1 LSSLLEIRKLSFS
14 YGDLRVL
21 WDVDLD
27 VREGEIVTVV
37 GANGAGKSTTLKNV
51 SRLLYPGAGAITFQG
66 QDLARLESHEVVELG
81 LVQVPEGRRIFPEMT
96 VLENLRMG
104 SYLPSTRKD
113 RARNVE
119 RAFSLFPRLRER
131 QRQLGGTM
139 SGGEQQMLAIARGL
153 MSSPKL
159 LLLDEPS
166 LGLSPLFV
174 KNIFDIIAEIN
185 RQGTSIL
192 LVEQNV
198 FQSLRIAHRAF
209 VLETGRVVLSGPGP
223 ELLGNEHVKKAY
235 LGI

>member
-1 LSSLLEIRKLSFS
+1 MLEIRRLSFA

-21 WDVDLD
+21 WDVDLE
-27 VREGEIVTVV
+27 VRQGEIVTVV
-37 GANGAGKSTTLKNV
+37 GGNGAGKSTTLRNI
-51 SRLLYPGAGAITFQG
+51 SRLLRPMAGTVRFQE
-66 QDLARLESHEVVELG
+66 QDLTRLESHQVVGLG
-81 LVQVPEGRRIFPEMT
+81 VVQVPEGRHIFPEMS

-104 SYLPSTRKD
+104 SYPRSTRAD
-113 RARNVE
+113 RGRNVE
-119 RAFSLFPRLRER
+119 RAFSLFPRLKER
-131 QRQLGGTM
+131 QKQLGGTM

-153 MSSPKL
+153 MANPKL

-174 KNIFDIIAEIN
+174 KHIFDIIAEIN

-198 FQSLRIAHRAF
+198 FQSLRIAHRAY
-209 VLETGRVVLSGPGP
+209 VLETGRVVLTGSGQ

-235 LGI
+235 LGL